1 MTTEKNPYESDD
13 ARETQALPPV
23 DPTIELPVTPGEV
36 TEDEHSEEDA
46 VDAAPVEGE
55 SPEDTDEALPETISA
70 TDPSDAPDPDATQ
83 IVEAAPA
90 HEDALA
96 HADDL
101 ADEIFRGEP
110 TQALPVADPT
120 LVLPVAPPS
129 QALPTQAPPV
139 HASSAGEPAPTHTQA
154 YPVQDAPVDPEPLPV
169 SAPSP
174 TPPAAPL
181 PGPTPAVDPAAQ
193 WNATAQQRAQ
203 VPTDPAL
210 GDDPRN
216 RGLRVG
222 TVVWGFVI
230 VAVGAGILALA
241 LGATYDLD
249 LALIGLLSVAGLVL
263 VVSSIV
269 SSSRRSARER
279 ARR

>member
-1 MTTEKNPYESDD
+1 MTTEKNPYEHDD

-23 DPTIELPVTPGEV
+23 DPTIELPITSGEV
-36 TEDEHSEEDA
+36 TGDERTED
-46 VDAAPVEGE
+46 
-55 SPEDTDEALPETISA
+55 DEALADDESSDSSDVVLAEATPVADSAGGQDLDA
-70 TDPSDAPDPDATQ
+70 TDVESGPS
-83 IVEAAPA
+83 
-90 HEDALA
+90 H
-96 HADDL
+96 DDL

-110 TQALPVADPT
+110 TQALPVTDPT
-120 LVLPVAPPS
+120 LVLPVAPPTQALPV
-129 QALPTQAPPV
+129 QALPTHAPT
-139 HASSAGEPAPTHTQA
+139 AGEPAPTHTQA
-154 YPVQDAPVDPEPLPV
+154 YPVQDAPVDPEPVTL
-169 SAPSP
+169 STPSP
-174 TPPAAPL
+174 APPSSPA

-193 WNATAQQRAQ
+193 WNVSAQQRAQ
-203 VPTDPAL
+203 APTDPAL

-249 LALIGLLSVAGLVL
+249 LALIALLSVAGLVL

>member
-36 TEDEHSEEDA
+36 TGDERYEADA
-46 VDAAPVEGE
+46 DDEAPAEAAAHDG
-55 SPEDTDEALPETISA
+55 TDEALPDAITA
-70 TDPSDAPDPDATQ
+70 TDPSDDPDATQ
-83 IVEAAPA
+83 IVEAGPA
-90 HEDALA
+90 HEA
-96 HADDL
+96 HEAHEDDL

-120 LVLPVAPPS
+120 LALPVAPPT
-129 QALPTQAPPV
+129 QALPTQALPTHPLSV
-139 HASSAGEPAPTHTQA
+139 GEPAPTHTQA
-154 YPVQDAPVDPEPLPV
+154 YPVQDAPVDPEPDPV

-174 TPPAAPL
+174 TPAPA

-203 VPTDPAL
+203 APTDPAL

-249 LALIGLLSVAGLVL
+249 LALIALLSVAGLVL

>member
-1 MTTEKNPYESDD
+1 MTTEKNPYESDET
-13 ARETQALPPV
+13 RETQALPPV
-23 DPTIELPVTPGEV
+23 DPTIELPVTSDEVAVDEVAVDEHVEEV
-36 TEDEHSEEDA
+36 TDDE
-46 VDAAPVEGE
+46 APAEGGATE
-55 SPEDTDEALPETISA
+55 RTDEALTEA
-70 TDPSDAPDPDATQ
+70 GTDDDPDATQ
-83 IVEAAPA
+83 VLGTGPA
-90 HEDALA
+90 HEA
-96 HADDL
+96 DL

-120 LVLPVAPPS
+120 LALPVVPPT
-129 QALPTQAPPV
+129 QALPVQAAPP
-139 HASSAGEPAPTHTQA
+139 HALPVGEPAPTHTQA
-154 YPVQDAPVDPEPLPV
+154 YPVQDAPVEPEPVVAQAPAP
-169 SAPSP
+169 SAPAP
-174 TPPAAPL
+174 GPAPAPL
-181 PGPTPAVDPAAQ
+181 VDPAAQ
-193 WNATAQQRAQ
+193 WNATAQQKAQ
-203 VPTDPAL
+203 AAGSSAA
-210 GDDPRN
+210 GDDPRD

-249 LALIGLLSVAGLVL
+249 LALIALLSVAGLVL

>member
-23 DPTIELPVTPGEV
+23 DPTIELPVTSGEV
-36 TEDEHSEEDA
+36 ADDEAPSE
-46 VDAAPVEGE
+46 GG
-55 SPEDTDEALPETISA
+55 SPDGTDEA
-70 TDPSDAPDPDATQ
+70 DPDTTQ
-83 IVEAAPA
+83 VVESGPV
-90 HEDALA
+90 HE
-96 HADDL
+96 DDL
-101 ADEIFRGEP
+101 ADEIFRGEA
-110 TQALPVADPT
+110 TQALPVTDPT
-120 LVLPVAPPS
+120 LTLPVTDPTL
-129 QALPTQAPPV
+129 ALPVVP
-139 HASSAGEPAPTHTQA
+139 PTHAQA
-154 YPVQDAPVDPEPLPV
+154 YPVQDAPVDPEPVPV
-169 SAPSP
+169 AAASSP
-174 TPPAAPL
+174 PLSTQPPA

-193 WNATAQQRAQ
+193 WNVTAQQKAQ
-203 VPTDPAL
+203 LPPE
-210 GDDPRN
+210 DDPRD

-249 LALIGLLSVAGLVL
+249 LALIALLSVAGLVL

>member
-23 DPTIELPVTPGEV
+23 DPTIELPVTSGEASG
-36 TEDEHSEEDA
+36 DESVEED
-46 VDAAPVEGE
+46 VDDEAPAEAASHDG
-55 SPEDTDEALPETISA
+55 SDEALPETDTVA
-70 TDPSDAPDPDATQ
+70 GDDPDATQ
-83 IVEAAPA
+83 VVESGPA
-90 HEDALA
+90 HEDDLT
-96 HADDL
+96 HEDGL

-120 LVLPVAPPS
+120 LVLPVAPS
-129 QALPTQAPPV
+129 TQALPTQALPNQALPV

-154 YPVQDAPVDPEPLPV
+154 YPVQDAPVDPEPV

-174 TPPAAPL
+174 TPPAAPA

-249 LALIGLLSVAGLVL
+249 LALIALLSVAGLVL

>member
-23 DPTIELPVTPGEV
+23 DPTIELPVTSGEV
-36 TEDEHSEEDA
+36 AVGEVAVDEHVEEEDTA
-46 VDAAPVEGE
+46 DEAPAEGGATE
-55 SPEDTDEALPETISA
+55 RTDEELTEIG
-70 TDPSDAPDPDATQ
+70 TDDDPDATQ
-83 IVEAAPA
+83 VLGTGPA
-90 HEDALA
+90 HEA
-96 HADDL
+96 DL

-110 TQALPVADPT
+110 TQVLPVADPT
-120 LVLPVAPPS
+120 LALPVVPPT
-129 QALPTQAPPV
+129 QALPVQAAPTRALPV
-139 HASSAGEPAPTHTQA
+139 GEPAPTHTQA
-154 YPVQDAPVDPEPLPV
+154 YPVQDAPVEPEPVVTP
-169 SAPSP
+169 APA
-174 TPPAAPL
+174 PAAPAQ
-181 PGPTPAVDPAAQ
+181 GPAPAPLVDPAAQ
-193 WNATAQQRAQ
+193 WNATAQQKAQ
-203 VPTDPAL
+203 AAGSSAA

-249 LALIGLLSVAGLVL
+249 LALIALLSVAGLVL

>member
-23 DPTIELPVTPGEV
+23 DPTIEMPVTPGEA
-36 TEDEHSEEDA
+36 TEDGRYEEDA
-46 VDAAPVEGE
+46 DDAAPGEGE
-55 SPEDTDEALPETISA
+55 SPEDTDETLPETDAATSA
-70 TDPSDAPDPDATQ
+70 GDDPDATQ
-83 IVEAAPA
+83 IIEAGPAQDGLA
-90 HEDALA
+90 HE
-96 HADDL
+96 DDL

-120 LVLPVAPPS
+120 LVLPVAPPA
-129 QALPTQAPPV
+129 QALPTQALPTGTLP
-139 HASSAGEPAPTHTQA
+139 AGEPAPTHTQA
-154 YPVQDAPVDPEPLPV
+154 YPVQDAPVDPEPVSV

-174 TPPAAPL
+174 TPAPAPA
-181 PGPTPAVDPAAQ
+181 PTPAVDPAAQ

-203 VPTDPAL
+203 APTDPAL

-249 LALIGLLSVAGLVL
+249 LALIALLSVAGLVL

>member
-23 DPTIELPVTPGEV
+23 DPTIELPVTSGEV
-36 TEDEHSEEDA
+36 AD
-46 VDAAPVEGE
+46 
-55 SPEDTDEALPETISA
+55 DEA
-70 TDPSDAPDPDATQ
+70 DPDTTQ
-83 IVEAAPA
+83 VVESGPV
-90 HEDALA
+90 HE
-96 HADDL
+96 DDL
-101 ADEIFRGEP
+101 ADEIFRGEA
-110 TQALPVADPT
+110 TQALPVTDPT
-120 LVLPVAPPS
+120 LALPVVP
-129 QALPTQAPPV
+129 
-139 HASSAGEPAPTHTQA
+139 PTHAQA
-154 YPVQDAPVDPEPLPV
+154 YPVQDAPVDPEPVPV
-169 SAPSP
+169 AAASSP
-174 TPPAAPL
+174 PLSTQPPA

-193 WNATAQQRAQ
+193 WNVTAQQKAQ
-203 VPTDPAL
+203 LPPE
-210 GDDPRN
+210 DDPRD

-249 LALIGLLSVAGLVL
+249 LALIALLSVAGLVL